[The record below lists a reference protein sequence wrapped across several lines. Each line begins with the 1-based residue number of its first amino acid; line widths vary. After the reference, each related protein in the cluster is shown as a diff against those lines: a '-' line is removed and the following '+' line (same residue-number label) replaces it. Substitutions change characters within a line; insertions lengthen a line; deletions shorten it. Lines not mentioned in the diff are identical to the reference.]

1 MLRAPI
7 VLALLALAVLTAR
20 PAWPQPL
27 APGKPAGTQAA
38 QHISY
43 RTGFIG
49 ISIIA
54 VAVAFAVPGSSTSTA
69 TSASTTSTATTT
81 TTS

>member
-1 MLRAPI
+1 MLRVPLLLVLL
-7 VLALLALAVLTAR
+7 VLAAEPT
-20 PAWPQPL
+20 WPQAL
-27 APGKPAGTQAA
+27 APGKPAGTEAA

-49 ISIIA
+49 MSIIA
-54 VAVAFAVPGSSTSTA
+54 IAITFAVPGSSTST
-69 TSASTTSTATTT
+69 TTSTATTT

>member
-1 MLRAPI
+1 MPRATF
-7 VLALLALAVLTAR
+7 ALFCLALAVSCAQAQT
-20 PAWPQPL
+20 L
-27 APGKPAGTQAA
+27 APGKPAGIQAA

-49 ISIIA
+49 MSIIA
-54 VAVAFAVPGSSTSTA
+54 VALTFGLPSSGTGT
-69 TSASTTSTATTT
+69 TATTA

>member
-1 MLRAPI
+1 MSRTLFI
-7 VLALLALAVLTAR
+7 LTLLALGAQ
-20 PAWPQPL
+20 PAFPQALPTTL

-49 ISIIA
+49 LTIIA
-54 VAVAFAVPGSSTSTA
+54 VALTFGLPASSSSSTA
-69 TSASTTSTATTT
+69 TAAATTS
-81 TTS
+81 

>member
-1 MLRAPI
+1 MPRAPLI
-7 VLALLALAVLTAR
+7 LFLLALAAQ
-20 PAWPQPL
+20 PAWPQTL
-27 APGKPAGTQAA
+27 APGKPAGVQTA

-49 ISIIA
+49 MSIIA
-54 VAVAFAVPGSSTSTA
+54 VALTFGLPSSGTST
-69 TSASTTSTATTT
+69 TATTA

>member
-1 MLRAPI
+1 MARAPLI
-7 VLALLALAVLTAR
+7 LALLALTVQPAR
-20 PAWPQPL
+20 PQAL

-38 QHISY
+38 QQISY

-54 VAVAFAVPGSSTSTA
+54 VTLVFALPGETPS
-69 TSASTTSTATTT
+69 TTT
-81 TTS
+81 TTATTS

>member
-7 VLALLALAVLTAR
+7 ALALLVLATQL
-20 PAWPQPL
+20 AWPQPL

-43 RTGFIG
+43 QTGFIG
-49 ISIIA
+49 MSIIA
-54 VAVAFAVPGSSTSTA
+54 VALTFAVPGSSTST
-69 TSASTTSTATTT
+69 TTSTATT
-81 TTS
+81 S